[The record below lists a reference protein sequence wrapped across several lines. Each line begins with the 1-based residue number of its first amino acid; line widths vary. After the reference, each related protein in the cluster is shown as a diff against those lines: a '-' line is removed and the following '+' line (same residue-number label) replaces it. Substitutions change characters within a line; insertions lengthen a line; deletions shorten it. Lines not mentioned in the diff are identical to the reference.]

1 LFSAFDG
8 GGTVTLN
15 GNSFAVPSSQADVF
29 FTLTAGSVILP
40 PLSTR
45 AVLTAPFEV
54 LSGYVSL
61 FDFAGEPTVTFPL
74 TGRGLATVELV
85 SNPSGAP
92 LWEYSSFRYDFAPTP
107 EPGTLLLL
115 GTAAAAAVVHRIRR
129 VQPVPPPD

>member
-1 LFSAFDG
+1 MFSAFDG

-15 GNSFAVPSSQADVF
+15 GNSFRVPSSQADVF

-40 PLSTR
+40 QLSSR

-54 LSGYVSL
+54 LFGSVFL

-85 SNPSGAP
+85 PNPSGAP

-107 EPGTLLLL
+107 EPGTLLLF
-115 GTAAAAAVVHRIRR
+115 GTAAAAALVHRTRR
-129 VQPVPPPD
+129 VQPVSPPD